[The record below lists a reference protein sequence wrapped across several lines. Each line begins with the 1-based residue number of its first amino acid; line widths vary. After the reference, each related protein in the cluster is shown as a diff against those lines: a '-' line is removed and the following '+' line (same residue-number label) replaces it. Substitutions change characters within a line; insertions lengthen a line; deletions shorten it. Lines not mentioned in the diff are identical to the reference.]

1 MRRLTLI
8 GTGCACAL
16 LAACAEEGPKPT
28 AQLASARTLV
38 AQADKA
44 QAQRYDA
51 ADFQR
56 ARDELNGA
64 ETASD
69 QRKYNS
75 ARTLAESAEVDAD
88 VAAARAQAAAADEA
102 ARAVKQS
109 NASLY
114 RESQRAAAAEGAAPA
129 PSANEPPPPAPPRP
143 SPDLQSYPPATPG
156 QPPPQ

>member
-56 ARDELNGA
+56 ASDELNGA
-64 ETASD
+64 ETASE

-75 ARTLAESAEVDAD
+75 ARILAESAEVDAD
-88 VAAARAQAAAADEA
+88 VATARSQAAAAQESA
-102 ARAVKQS
+102 HAVEQG
-109 NASLY
+109 NASLHK
-114 RESQRAAAAEGAAPA
+114 ESVRAAEAEGAAP
-129 PSANEPPPPAPPRP
+129 PPPPPGP
-143 SPDLQSYPPATPG
+143 SSDLQSYPPAAPG
-156 QPPPQ
+156 QTPPQ